1 MKKLP
6 ALLLCAALV
15 LTLAACGGKK
25 AEGPGP
31 FDPAADSQ
39 TLLASGCFS
48 EELTEIPTDIVCAT
62 YGIDPETVTAGACYG
77 STGATAE
84 ELTILVLKDEAA
96 TQEAMKLLG
105 YRVEDR
111 TEDMKSYLPAE
122 VPKLEKAV
130 TASRGNSVLLAV
142 ASDYGPVEK
151 LTQ

>member
-15 LTLAACGGKK
+15 LTLSACGGKK
-25 AEGPGP
+25 ADKP

-39 TLLASGCFS
+39 TLLTSGCFS
-48 EELTEIPTDIVCAT
+48 EELTEVPTEIACAT
-62 YGIDPETVTAGACYG
+62 YGIDPATVTSGACYG

-84 ELTILVLKDEAA
+84 ELAIFVLKDEAA
-96 TQEAMKLLG
+96 AQTALKQLG

-151 LTQ
+151 LTE